1 MNKKMITGV
10 QPTGEIH
17 LGNYFG
23 AIKPFVDIQNQ
34 YDSSIFIAD
43 LHAITKIQDKKLL
56 EKQIIEI
63 AIAYLASGVDLK
75 KTNIFKQSDVP
86 EVTEL
91 AWTFSCLSTMPYIMR
106 AHSFKDAEAKN
117 KEINVGVFTYPIL
130 MAADILISGAE
141 FVPVGKDQEQH
152 LEIARDIA
160 DKFNRTYGESFAL
173 PKAIIQN
180 DVAVVPGT
188 DGQKMSKSY
197 GNTISLFATDEE
209 IDKLVS
215 IIPTDSTPI
224 DSPKNPDTNNIFQIH
239 KLILNEKEVLELK
252 KKYETPGMGY
262 QEAKKMLSA
271 DLKTFI
277 KPFREKRDLYLKNP
291 NKILKILKKGGK
303 IAHKKSLVKMKEVRQ
318 KIGYG
323 LY

>member
-1 MNKKMITGV
+1 MKKKLITGV
-10 QPTGEIH
+10 KPTGIIH

-23 AIKPFVDIQNQ
+23 VIKPFLEMQNEYDASIFVADFHALTQIQNKTELENN
-34 YDSSIFIAD
+34 I
-43 LHAITKIQDKKLL
+43 LGITV
-56 EKQIIEI
+56 
-63 AIAYLASGVDLK
+63 AYLACGLNPK

-86 EVTEL
+86 ELTEL
-91 AWTFSCLSTMPYIMR
+91 TWTFNCLSTMPYLMR
-106 AHSFKDAEAKN
+106 AHSYKDAEAKN
-117 KEINVGVFTYPIL
+117 KEINAGTFTYPVL
-130 MAADILISGAE
+130 MAADILLPGADV
-141 FVPVGKDQEQH
+141 VPVGKDQEQH

-160 DKFNRTYGESFAL
+160 DKFNRTYGETFVL
-173 PKAIIQN
+173 PKAIIQKE
-180 DVAVVPGT
+180 VAVVPGT

-224 DSPKNPDTNNIFQIH
+224 DSPKNPDTNNIFNIH
-239 KLILNEKEVLELK
+239 KLLLSESEVAELH

-262 QEAKKMLSA
+262 QEAKKMLSS
-271 DLKTFI
+271 DLKKFI
-277 KPFREKRDLYLKNP
+277 APFREKRDDLLKNP
-291 NKILKILKKGGK
+291 KKVMKILKKGGK
-303 IAHKKSLVKMKEVRQ
+303 IAKKNAERKMKEVRQ

>member
-1 MNKKMITGV
+1 MSKKLITGV
-10 QPTGEIH
+10 KPTGIIH
-17 LGNYFG
+17 IGNYFG
-23 AIKPFVDIQNQ
+23 AIKPFADIQKEYN
-34 YDSSIFIAD
+34 SSIFIAD
-43 LHAITKIQDKKLL
+43 LHAITSVQDKKTL
-56 EKQIIEI
+56 ENQIIET
-63 AIAYLASGVDLK
+63 AIAYLSAGIDLK
-75 KTNIFKQSDVP
+75 KTNIFKQSDLP

-117 KEINVGVFTYPIL
+117 HEINVGVFTYPIL
-130 MAADILISGAE
+130 MAADILLSGAE

-160 DKFNRTYGESFAL
+160 DKFNRTYGETFVL
-173 PKAIIQN
+173 PKAIIQKE
-180 DVAVVPGT
+180 VATVPGI

-209 IDKLVS
+209 IDKLVAV
-215 IIPTDSTPI
+215 IPTDSTPV
-224 DSPKNPDTNNIFQIH
+224 DAPKNPDTNNIFNIH
-239 KLILNEKEVLELK
+239 KLILNESEVAELR

-262 QEAKKMLSA
+262 QEAKKMLAA
-271 DLKTFI
+271 DLKAFI
-277 KPFREKRDLYLKNP
+277 KPFREKREFYLKNP
-291 NKILKILKKGGK
+291 KKILKILKKGGK
-303 IAHKKSLVKMKEVRQ
+303 IARKNALAKMKEVRQ

>member
-1 MNKKMITGV
+1 MITGV

-17 LGNYFG
+17 IGNYFG

-56 EKQIIEI
+56 EKQIIET
-63 AIAYLASGVDLK
+63 AITYLAAGVDLR
-75 KTNIFKQSDVP
+75 KTNIFKQSDTP

-130 MAADILISGAE
+130 MAADILLSGAE

-160 DKFNRTYGESFAL
+160 DKFNRTYGQTFTL
-173 PKAIIQN
+173 PKAIIQS
-180 DVAVVPGT
+180 DVATVPGT

-215 IIPTDSTPI
+215 IIPTDSTPV
-224 DSPKNPDTNNIFQIH
+224 DSPKNPDTNNIFKIH
-239 KLILNEKEVLELK
+239 KLLLTEQKTAELR

-271 DLKTFI
+271 DLKVFI
-277 KPFREKRDLYLKNP
+277 KPFREKRDLYLKDP
-291 NKILKILKKGGK
+291 KKILKILKKGGK
-303 IAHKKSLVKMKEVRQ
+303 IARKKSEAKMKEVRQ

>member
-1 MNKKMITGV
+1 MKKKLITGV
-10 QPTGEIH
+10 KPTGTIH

-23 AIKPFVDIQNQ
+23 VIKPFLKIADQ
-34 YDSSIFIAD
+34 YESSIFIAD
-43 LHAITKIQDKKLL
+43 FHAITQIQNKSEL
-56 EKQIIEI
+56 EKNILDI
-63 AIAYLASGVDLK
+63 AVTYLSCGLNPK

-86 EVTEL
+86 ELTEL
-91 AWTFSCLSTMPYIMR
+91 MWTFNCLSTMPYLMR
-106 AHSFKDAEAKN
+106 AHSYKDAEAKN
-117 KEINVGVFTYPIL
+117 KEINAGTFTYPVL
-130 MAADILISGAE
+130 MAADILLPGADV
-141 FVPVGKDQEQH
+141 VPVGKDQEQH

-160 DKFNRTYGESFAL
+160 DKFNRTYGETFIL
-173 PKAIIQN
+173 PKAIIQEE
-180 DVAVVPGT
+180 VAVVPGT

-224 DSPKNPDTNNIFQIH
+224 DSPKNPDTNNIFNIH
-239 KLILNEKEVLELK
+239 KLLLSESEVAELR

-262 QEAKKMLSA
+262 QEAKKMLAS
-271 DLKTFI
+271 DLKKFI
-277 KPFREKRDLYLKNP
+277 SPFREKRDQLLKNP
-291 NKILKILKKGGK
+291 KKVMKILKKGGK
-303 IAHKKSLVKMKEVRQ
+303 IAKRNAEKKMQEVRK